1 MACQRCRRK
10 RAKCDGEDPC
20 QRCKDA
26 GLECAFD
33 HSRRES
39 KDDLRAEIER
49 LRRIGERNEA
59 LLDALSSMDD
69 TDTYNTVAQ
78 RLMDSTVTRDS
89 IYNDLPNHQKAR
101 GEPVPTPAAV
111 IAPSS
116 RRNSPATSSAAAS
129 SSNIRPVTCP
139 HCHGILA
146 LYQVSCGREA
156 EARELA
162 EAFKAEMTKLCLRE
176 PFEAGKQD
184 DQYMQYG
191 WADGSNTG
199 TLAGESR
206 SQLTSVQL
214 VPAKIFQLTEW
225 VYKLLVRSPAA
236 TGDEVV
242 LVYQAYVDTF
252 GLRTVS
258 PLMPYFV
265 CASGLLSL
273 AVEEPGHGILD
284 AVPIPQHGH
293 NDGCLAKTTESP
305 QETIKKEPDDDP
317 VDLES
322 HYGHKS
328 SGEQH
333 NRPSP
338 QPMPIK
344 MPIVTHARLLLSK
357 MSFGYSAAFLADGM
371 LHRAPGSN

>member
-1 MACQRCRRK
+1 MHL
-10 RAKCDGEDPC
+10 
-20 QRCKDA
+20 A
-26 GLECAFD
+26 GL
-33 HSRRES
+33 HVHPREIC
-39 KDDLRAEIER
+39 LRAAQSI
-49 LRRIGERNEA
+49 LG
-59 LLDALSSMDD
+59 LS
-69 TDTYNTVAQ
+69 
-78 RLMDSTVTRDS
+78 
-89 IYNDLPNHQKAR
+89 
-101 GEPVPTPAAV
+101 E
-111 IAPSS
+111 
-116 RRNSPATSSAAAS
+116 
-129 SSNIRPVTCP
+129 
-139 HCHGILA
+139 
-146 LYQVSCGREA
+146 
-156 EARELA
+156 
-162 EAFKAEMTKLCLRE
+162 
-176 PFEAGKQD
+176 
-184 DQYMQYG
+184 
-191 WADGSNTG
+191 
-199 TLAGESR
+199 
-206 SQLTSVQL
+206 
-214 VPAKIFQLTEW
+214 
-225 VYKLLVRSPAA
+225 
-236 TGDEVV
+236 
-242 LVYQAYVDTF
+242 AYVDTF

-357 MSFGYSAAFLADGM
+357 MSFGHSAAFLADGM

>member
-1 MACQRCRRK
+1 MYYHFCQLSLFR
-10 RAKCDGEDPC
+10 PYVSMPLS
-20 QRCKDA
+20 
-26 GLECAFD
+26 GL
-33 HSRRES
+33 HVHPREIC
-39 KDDLRAEIER
+39 LRAAQSI
-49 LRRIGERNEA
+49 LG
-59 LLDALSSMDD
+59 LS
-69 TDTYNTVAQ
+69 
-78 RLMDSTVTRDS
+78 
-89 IYNDLPNHQKAR
+89 
-101 GEPVPTPAAV
+101 E
-111 IAPSS
+111 
-116 RRNSPATSSAAAS
+116 
-129 SSNIRPVTCP
+129 
-139 HCHGILA
+139 
-146 LYQVSCGREA
+146 
-156 EARELA
+156 
-162 EAFKAEMTKLCLRE
+162 
-176 PFEAGKQD
+176 
-184 DQYMQYG
+184 
-191 WADGSNTG
+191 
-199 TLAGESR
+199 
-206 SQLTSVQL
+206 
-214 VPAKIFQLTEW
+214 
-225 VYKLLVRSPAA
+225 
-236 TGDEVV
+236 
-242 LVYQAYVDTF
+242 AYVDTF